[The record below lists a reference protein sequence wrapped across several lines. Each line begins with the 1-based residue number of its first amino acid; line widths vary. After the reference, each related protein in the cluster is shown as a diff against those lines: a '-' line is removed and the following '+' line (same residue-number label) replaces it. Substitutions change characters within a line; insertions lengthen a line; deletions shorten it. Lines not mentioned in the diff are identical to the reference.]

1 MPSIP
6 AKHVPFRRL
15 AVTAALV
22 LGLLLVPAVAWGSA
36 SPSPSPTAPPTT
48 EPTPS
53 PTPTPTATPTPT
65 PTPTPAQTVTF
76 SASAATVMY
85 GQAVKVSGTVQP
97 ATAGQEV
104 VVSLG
109 GVRLDSAFTDASGAF
124 SLAVTPRKSGELV
137 AKLADG
143 TRSQPTRVVVKP
155 KVSVSYGTPIPF
167 ASVSLVVK
175 VVPAEYSGT
184 VTAVVTHGGAAVG
197 TFKAATRNGRA
208 VVQLPLRAVGAF
220 SVALSLPSA
229 DGLGARTAKTTVQVS
244 DAKLSTGSS
253 GPRVKAMLTQ
263 LSRLKFRVPYIGTS
277 FNSEVADAV
286 VAFQKAY
293 GLTRDYV
300 FGPQAWRKLETAQV
314 IKPRHADAGTHLEV
328 DKGRQIAMVV
338 KDGAVYGIIAVSTGA
353 TGNTPTGTFHIFIKS
368 LYAPS
373 NFGGQLFR
381 SMGFYADFAMH
392 GYAPVPPYP
401 ASHGCVR
408 EPIWACYWTYDQSFV
423 GERLYVYH

>member
-1 MPSIP
+1 MPSTP
-6 AKHVPFRRL
+6 TTHVPFRRL
-15 AVTAALV
+15 AVATALV
-22 LGLLLVPAVAWGSA
+22 LGLLLVPAVAWASS
-36 SPSPSPTAPPTT
+36 SPSPSPTA
-48 EPTPS
+48 S
-53 PTPTPTATPTPT
+53 PTAEPTPTPT
-65 PTPTPAQTVTF
+65 PTPTTTPSPGQSITL
-76 SASAATVMY
+76 SASSAAVMY
-85 GQAVKVSGTVQP
+85 GQTIKVTGAVLP
-97 ATAGQEV
+97 ASAGQEV
-104 VVSLG
+104 VVALG

-124 SLAVTPRKSGELV
+124 SLTVTPRKSGELV

-143 TRSQPTRVVVKP
+143 TRSQPVRVVVKP
-155 KVSVSYGTPIPF
+155 KVSVSWATPIPF
-167 ASVSLVVK
+167 AAVSLVIK

-184 VTAVVTHGGAAVG
+184 VTAVVTHRGAAVG
-197 TFKAATRNGRA
+197 TFKAATHNGRA
-208 VVQLPLRAVGAF
+208 VLQLPLRGVGAF
-220 SVALSLPSA
+220 PVELSLPSA
-229 DGLGARTAKTTVQVS
+229 DGLGARIARTTVQVS

-314 IKPRHADAGTHLEV
+314 IRPRHADAGTHLEV

-353 TGNTPTGTFHIFIKS
+353 TGNTPECTFHIFVKS

-408 EPIWACYWTYDQSFV
+408 EPMWVAQWMYDQSWV
-423 GERLYVYH
+423 GETIYLYH